1 MGFRNLNIT
10 GMELEDSEDN
20 EELLEIPVSPADFE
34 DEEDMNGESSEAAS
48 LGQGDVPR
56 SFSAVYQNLDHF
68 LKPPTTSRKRKK
80 ELDYSPEF
88 QPGLQV
94 DDDYHFLISFLPS
107 LKQMN
112 YQTKMW
118 FRLKMQELLY
128 TCALNAVS
136 PSAPPPTTQS
146 LFAPL
151 NKGTNTSRECRAR
164 ENGD

>member
-1 MGFRNLNIT
+1 
-10 GMELEDSEDN
+10 MELDDSDDN

-34 DEEDMNGESSEAAS
+34 DDDDMNGESSEAAS
-48 LGQGDVPR
+48 LAQGDVPR
-56 SFSAVYQNLDHF
+56 SFTAVYQNLDHF

-136 PSAPPPTTQS
+136 PSPPPT
-146 LFAPL
+146 LYAPL
-151 NKGTNTSRECRAR
+151 NKGTNTSRECKPR